1 MLQMDSSV
9 YITAIGLAFAS
20 FLYYIYYY
28 YVKPYSFFEKL
39 NIPGPKPKYIFGNLL
54 DSKYGYRHL
63 RLNDYIKEYGK
74 VVGLYYGQIPIIHIA
89 DPDIVHEIL
98 VKQSDQFL
106 NRINLVPSF
115 ERPVGLMEA
124 RDEDWRNA
132 RTSLSPL
139 FSPNKLKIMSQFAN
153 DAGSNLLCKILA
165 SIEQHN
171 NVLDMKKLF
180 YDAAME
186 MSLTSF
192 FGIQATEKKREEFE
206 TGFSDFMKGLSRPFA
221 AWSIALPKI
230 FIFFSIFFARKQ
242 VLGIMKTFSIL
253 QQIVKTRRQE
263 LEQGV
268 ITRTDMLK
276 LIIEAEHKEKIT
288 DQDTVQ
294 HCFTFLIGGYDTT
307 ASTLTYVAFLL
318 ATNPNIQ
325 EKLIEEIDQQCHD
338 ESDLTYAGIQ
348 KLTYMDMVVNET
360 LRYFSPGYVNLRE
373 AKNDCIIQGIRFPKG
388 VGVAIAVKAIHD
400 DPAIWQNPE
409 KFDPERFSSE
419 AKANRHPCYFLPFSD
434 GPRKCIGLRLGI
446 MNMKLILTRL
456 LQRVKFEVA
465 KETEIPLPTVV
476 QFTVAPENPVNLKVV
491 HRIK

>member
-1 MLQMDSSV
+1 MDSSV
-9 YITAIGLAFAS
+9 YVIAAGLAVAS

-28 YVKPYSFFEKL
+28 YIKPYSYFDKL
-39 NIPGPKPKYIFGNLL
+39 NIPGPKPRYIFGNLL

-63 RLNDYIKEYGK
+63 RLNDYIKKYGK
-74 VVGLYYGQIPIIHIA
+74 VIGLYYGQIPIIHVA

-98 VKQSDQFL
+98 VKQSDHFL

-124 RDEDWRNA
+124 RDDDWKNA

-139 FSPNKLKIMSQFAN
+139 FSPNKLKIISQFAN
-153 DAGSNLLCKILA
+153 DASSNLLTKILEHT
-165 SIEQHN
+165 EQNN

-180 YDAAME
+180 YDSAME

-192 FGIQATEKKREEFE
+192 FGIQPTEKKKEEFE
-206 TGFSDFMKGLSRPFA
+206 AAFSDFMKGLSRSFS
-221 AWSIALPKI
+221 AWSIALPKV

-268 ITRTDMLK
+268 VTRTDMLK

-288 DQDTVQ
+288 DRDTVQ
-294 HCFTFLIGGYDTT
+294 HCFTFLVGGYDTT
-307 ASTLTYVAFLL
+307 ASTLTYVAFSL
-318 ATNPNIQ
+318 ATNPDVQ
-325 EKLIEEIDQQCHD
+325 DKLIEEIDQYCPD
-338 ESDLTYAGIQ
+338 ESNLTYSDMQ

-373 AKNDCIIQGIRFPKG
+373 ARNDCTIQGIRFPKG
-388 VGVAIAVKAIHD
+388 VGVAIAVQAIHD
-400 DPAIWQNPE
+400 DPEIWQNPE
-409 KFDPERFSSE
+409 RFDPERFSTE
-419 AKANRHPCYFLPFSD
+419 AKSKRHPCHFLPFSD
-434 GPRKCIGLRLGI
+434 GPRKCIGLRMGI

-456 LQRVKFEVA
+456 LQRIKFEVA

-476 QFTVAPENPVNLKVV
+476 QFTVAPENPVNLKIV
-491 HRIK
+491 RRTK